1 MIDIRDV
8 VEFDFE
14 SIVKL
19 NDTEVKQTSQRDL
32 DRLRLIIQMSS
43 YCKVATAEGQAAAF
57 VVAIRE
63 SAPYENDNYRW
74 FSSF

>member
-1 MIDIRDV
+1 MMNIRDV
-8 VEFDFE
+8 VESDFE

-19 NDTEVKQTSQRDL
+19 NDTEVQQTSQRNL

-43 YCKVATAEGQAAAF
+43 YCKVAKAEGQAAAF

-63 SAPYENDNYRW
+63 SALY
-74 FSSF
+74 

>member
-1 MIDIRDV
+1 MIDVRDV
-8 VEFDFE
+8 VESDFE

-19 NDTEVKQTSQRDL
+19 NDTEVQQTIQMVL

-43 YCKVATAEGQAAAF
+43 YCKVAKAEGRAAAF

-63 SAPYENDNYRW
+63 SAPY
-74 FSSF
+74 